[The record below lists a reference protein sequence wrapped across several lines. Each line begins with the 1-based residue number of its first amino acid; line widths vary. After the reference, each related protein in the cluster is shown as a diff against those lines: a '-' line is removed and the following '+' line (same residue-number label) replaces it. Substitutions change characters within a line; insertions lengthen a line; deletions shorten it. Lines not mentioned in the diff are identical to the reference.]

1 MAPSSVRMA
10 LEGTSDTPKLEELVS
25 REALAELIGSVVEL
39 FRIPIRVYSETS
51 GLLVDTAQEHEA
63 CKYVNSVFAGRS
75 LCGSTVSAVK
85 GLVPEEGDIS
95 HPCFTGQKYRVVA
108 VEYESRRIGRLVIG
122 PYLPAD
128 LTEVPE
134 SLANVAEVEL
144 EKVALVLVKSPRAK
158 EETIRKLSEHVRRQ
172 LDLVLFS
179 GHKTLLTSQ
188 MHLASVTESFR
199 EMQEKNRKL
208 EDANQ
213 RLRELDRLKTNF
225 LATVSHE
232 LRTPL
237 TSIIGYGEMLAEGIA
252 GELNKEQQEFVAT
265 IREKGEQLLGLISGL
280 LDLSKL
286 ESGTLSVKKR
296 PVTVRSVVD
305 TAYTSV
311 LINARKK
318 GVILKTVVDDDVGE
332 IVADPDRLRQVF
344 INLCDNAIKFTPVDG
359 TVTLS
364 ASMYKDD
371 MEDDD
376 DGLAL
381 LGAVETKIEIRVSDT
396 GIGIPAHERAKV
408 FDAFYQ
414 VDSGSTREYG
424 GTGLGLSIVK
434 RLVEAH
440 QGSIHIEGN
449 KPNGTVFVVRFPKAP
464 PKQS

>member
-296 PVTVRSVVD
+296 PVTVRSRYCGRSRPLTGSWLGCLPVCFC
-305 TAYTSV
+305 TASRARAICRLTGGRPLPESGNHRAGLRGGFFGAIRLCAWRV
-311 LINARKK
+311 LHSS
-318 GVILKTVVDDDVGE
+318 
-332 IVADPDRLRQVF
+332 
-344 INLCDNAIKFTPVDG
+344 C
-359 TVTLS
+359 
-364 ASMYKDD
+364 
-371 MEDDD
+371 
-376 DGLAL
+376 LAC
-381 LGAVETKIEIRVSDT
+381 RVS
-396 GIGIPAHERAKV
+396 RCC
-408 FDAFYQ
+408 F
-414 VDSGSTREYG
+414 
-424 GTGLGLSIVK
+424 
-434 RLVEAH
+434 
-440 QGSIHIEGN
+440 
-449 KPNGTVFVVRFPKAP
+449 
-464 PKQS
+464 